1 MGREGFE
8 GPPGQDGLQG
18 KDGSKGLKVGN
29 LKQTLRVNVKSF
41 FCFFFINKQ
50 HYFILFAKGEQ
61 GEDGEVG
68 LPGKPGNQGKT
79 GTAGHPGIQGFSG
92 PKVTEL
98 NSATQL

>member
-8 GPPGQDGLQG
+8 GLPGQDGLQG

-29 LKQTLRVNVKSF
+29 LKQTLRVNEKNVF
-41 FCFFFINKQ
+41 FLIKKQ
-50 HYFILFAKGEQ
+50 HYFILFSKGEQ

-92 PKVTEL
+92 PKVTAL